1 MIIFFWCLS
10 EKFLILLI
18 ILFINYISIV
28 FTELNILFFENYSI
42 KKKPLKIQNTK
53 KEFEFS
59 LIHKEK

>member
-10 EKFLILLI
+10 EKFLILLV
-18 ILFINYISIV
+18 SIV

-42 KKKPLKIQNTK
+42 KKKALKIQNTK

>member
-42 KKKPLKIQNTK
+42 KKKALKIQNTK